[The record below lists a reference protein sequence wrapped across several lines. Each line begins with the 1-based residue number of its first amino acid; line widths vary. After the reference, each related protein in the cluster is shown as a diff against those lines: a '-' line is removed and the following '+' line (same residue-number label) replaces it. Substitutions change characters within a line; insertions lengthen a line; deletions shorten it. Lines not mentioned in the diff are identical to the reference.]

1 MSLQDTPRGER
12 LHIALL
18 GRRNSGKS
26 SLINALSNQEAAIV
40 SPQAGTTTDPV
51 YRPMEILPL
60 GPVVLID
67 TPGYDD
73 EGELGALR
81 VKKTREV
88 FAKTDV
94 ALLVLEA
101 TTGWTEEDRQW
112 LQILQSSA
120 LPVLIVWNKI
130 DLLSTEEQKLC
141 CQDSNDLKNIEVPSV
156 FVSARTGQGLTS
168 LLDELIKVAQERE
181 EAPPIIADLINP
193 GDVVILVVPID
204 DSAPKG
210 RIILPQVQTLREL
223 LDHQAITIVV
233 QPENLTESISK
244 MASPPTLVVTDSQ
257 AFHQV
262 KELLPPQMALTSF
275 SILMARYKGDIKEL
289 NEGLQKIEK
298 LEPGQSVLIV
308 EACTHRR
315 QHQDIGTVQIPKL
328 LEKKASGKLNFQ
340 FASGQTM
347 PEDLSS
353 YNLIVHCGACM
364 INRKQML
371 SRITRA
377 KVAGVPIVNYGILL
391 AHFAGIHARAIEPL
405 RKISF
410 Q

>member
-1 MSLQDTPRGER
+1 MSLQETPRGER

-51 YRPMEILPL
+51 YRAMEILPL

-81 VKKTREV
+81 IKKTYEV
-88 FAKTDV
+88 FAKTDI

-101 TTGWTEEDRQW
+101 TTGWTEIDKQW
-112 LQILQSSA
+112 LQRLQKTA
-120 LPVLIVWNKI
+120 IPLVIIWNKA
-130 DLLSTEEQKLC
+130 DLLSEEAKESFPALHSR
-141 CQDSNDLKNIEVPSV
+141 DENIESPVPSEI
-156 FVSARTGQGLTS
+156 VSAITGQGLS
-168 LLDELIKVAQERE
+168 KLVDQLIKVAEKKE
-181 EAPPIIADLINP
+181 ESPLIIADLIQP

-223 LDHQAITIVV
+223 LDHQAVTMVV
-233 QPENLTESISK
+233 QPEKLQETLST
-244 MASPPTLVVTDSQ
+244 MTRPPALVVTDSQ
-257 AFHQV
+257 AFNQV
-262 KELLPPQMALTSF
+262 KELLPPQIALTSF
-275 SILMARYKGDIKEL
+275 SILMARYKGDLEVL
-289 NEGLQKIEK
+289 NAGLQKVKE
-298 LEPGQSVLIV
+298 LQPGESVLII

-315 QHQDIGTVQIPKL
+315 QHKDIGTVQIPRL
-328 LEKKASGKLNFQ
+328 LDKRAGGPLHYT
-340 FASGQTM
+340 FASGQTI
-347 PEDLSS
+347 PEDLSP
-353 YNLIVHCGACM
+353 YQLIVHCGACM

-371 SRITRA
+371 SRIQRA
-377 KVAGVPIVNYGILL
+377 QLAKIPIVNYGVLL
-391 AHFAGIHARAIEPL
+391 AHFAGIHERALEPL
-405 RKISF
+405 QKL
-410 Q
+410 